1 MPKGLVKAL
10 VRLKWCKCVQDD
22 AVSMLRIPQ
31 LTIFFWVTGVVVLRQ
46 GSSMA

>member
-1 MPKGLVKAL
+1 MPKGLLKAL
-10 VRLKWCKCVQDD
+10 VRLKWCKCIQD
-22 AVSMLRIPQ
+22 AVSMLRILQ